1 MSIEHL
7 EAKIVKL
14 KSQAKDL
21 HAENRFLKQ
30 RLKEVVLSRDLQKQK
45 YKQLQR
51 GVVSKVSHESA
62 NSMVIKRHQY
72 EEKTVRACINLYL
85 LSGVSLRGVV
95 AILLYFQ
102 LEWGIF
108 KTVPSKSSIDNWLK
122 KMGHSRYL
130 SYQAY
135 QYEDE
140 YCFIV
145 DDSMMVGS
153 QRLLLILSLS
163 ANKVNKRAL
172 TYSDVHIESIEVKK
186 SWSGESISAVIEK
199 VIEKKGKKPLYCISD
214 SASIMLKS
222 QILSDLV
229 HIGDCSHGLSGV
241 LEKLYKENADFLA
254 WQKEL
259 GQAKYKGIMKDYA
272 YLLPPKQRSVARF
285 MNMNDSVVWAKAML
299 DNFQKLSLEEQKAFE
314 WIKQYKTFILN
325 DVGLAFELVQKLLNI
340 LKNKGLSFKTVAQC
354 VKLCKHKTYKN
365 IPKVITKINEF
376 LQNQKDKLVSP
387 TCIWHNCSDV
397 IESFFGKFKHSLPT
411 NPILGVTAS
420 VLQLNLMTQPLGKL
434 EVKEA
439 LEKVFL
445 SDLQQ
450 WKHDNLFDNQV
461 VRKHKIL
468 KNERK
473 I

>member
-51 GVVSKVSHESA
+51 GGVSKVSHESA

-95 AILLYFQ
+95 VILLYFQ

-186 SWSGESISAVIEK
+186 SWSGESISEVIEK
-199 VIEKKGKKPLYCISD
+199 VIEKKGKKPQYCISD

-259 GQAKYKGIMKDYA
+259 GQAK
-272 YLLPPKQRSVARF
+272 LR
-285 MNMNDSVVWAKAML
+285 
-299 DNFQKLSLEEQKAFE
+299 
-314 WIKQYKTFILN
+314 
-325 DVGLAFELVQKLLNI
+325 
-340 LKNKGLSFKTVAQC
+340 
-354 VKLCKHKTYKN
+354 
-365 IPKVITKINEF
+365 
-376 LQNQKDKLVSP
+376 
-387 TCIWHNCSDV
+387 
-397 IESFFGKFKHSLPT
+397 
-411 NPILGVTAS
+411 
-420 VLQLNLMTQPLGKL
+420 VL
-434 EVKEA
+434 
-439 LEKVFL
+439 
-445 SDLQQ
+445 
-450 WKHDNLFDNQV
+450 
-461 VRKHKIL
+461 
-468 KNERK
+468 
-473 I
+473 